1 MDLIYRIPEKQK
13 KIAILGAGAVG
24 CAMGFLLNRTG
35 QEVTL
40 IGRADQVEAIQTDGL
55 KVEGYAGEHTVRIP
69 AAERLDFSP
78 DLVLLA
84 VKTQDVV
91 GVLRENLPFI
101 TGAPVVTMQNGVR
114 SDDLV
119 AGLLPKEQIISAVVL
134 LHANYLAS
142 GSVTLMYEGGLI
154 AGRPFGPRDSLLE
167 EAVEMLNQATPTR
180 ISDNI
185 RGAHWLKLITN
196 LNNPLPAL
204 IDGTFHQVYADPFLS
219 SLAIRIMRE
228 GLKTA
233 RKAGI
238 RLESLPDVSV
248 GLTRLVQFL
257 PVKLAAKVAAARVE
271 RMKTPWPLLGSTLQ
285 SLRRSRPTEID
296 YLNGEVVE
304 LGKKTGTPT
313 PLNAKIV
320 ELVHLVEQTGTFF
333 NADEVRRK
341 FLYLERVAS

>member
-1 MDLIYRIPEKQK
+1 MQ
-13 KIAILGAGAVG
+13 KIAIIGAGAVG
-24 CAMGFLLNRTG
+24 CGLGFLLTRAG
-35 QEVTL
+35 REVTL
-40 IGRADQVEAIQTDGL
+40 IGRADQVEVLRTKGL
-55 KVEGYAGEHTVRIP
+55 RVEGYVGEHLVKIP
-69 AAERLDFSP
+69 AVERLDFKP

-91 GVLRENLPFI
+91 GALRENLAYL
-101 TGAPVVTMQNGVR
+101 TGATVVTMQNGVR

-119 AGLLPKEQIISAVVL
+119 AGLLPKERIISTVVL
-134 LHANYLAS
+134 LHANYLAP

-154 AGRPFGPRDSLLE
+154 VGRPFGPRDPLLE
-167 EAVEMLNQATPTR
+167 ETAQHLIQATPTW

-204 IDGTFHQVYADPFLS
+204 IDGTFHQVYADPFLA

-228 GLKTA
+228 GLSVAK
-233 RKAGI
+233 KAGI

-257 PVKLAAKVAAARVE
+257 PVQLAARVE

-285 SLRRSRPTEID
+285 SLRRMRPTEID
-296 YLNGEVVE
+296 YLNGEVVV
-304 LGKKTGTPT
+304 LGQRTGVPT
-313 PLNAKIV
+313 PLNAEIV
-320 ELVHLVEQTGTFF
+320 ELVHQVERTGTFF
-333 NADEVRRK
+333 SPDEVRRK
-341 FLYLERVAS
+341 FLYLERVGS

>member
-1 MDLIYRIPEKQK
+1 ME
-13 KIAILGAGAVG
+13 KIAIIGAGAVG
-24 CAMGFLLNRTG
+24 CGLGFLLNRAG

-40 IGRADQVEAIQTDGL
+40 IGRADQVEILRSDGL
-55 KVEGYAGEHTVRIP
+55 RVEGYAGEHQVKIP
-69 AAERLDFSP
+69 ATERLDFIP

-84 VKTQDVV
+84 VKTQDVA
-91 GVLRENLPFI
+91 GALRENRTFL

-119 AGLLPKEQIISAVVL
+119 ADLLPPDRVISAVVL
-134 LHANYLAS
+134 LHANYLAP

-154 AGRPFGPRDSLLE
+154 VGRPFGPRDSLLE
-167 EAVEMLNQATPTR
+167 QAADLLNRATPTR

-196 LNNPLPAL
+196 LNNALPAL
-204 IDGTFHQVYADPFLS
+204 IDGTFHQVYADPFLA

-228 GLKTA
+228 GLNA
-233 RKAGI
+233 SRKAGI

-248 GLTRLVQFL
+248 GLTRLINFL
-257 PVKLAAKVAAARVE
+257 PVKLAARVAAARVG

-285 SLRRSRPTEID
+285 SLRRKRATEID

-320 ELVHLVEQTGTFF
+320 ELVHQVEQTGTFF
-333 NADEVRRK
+333 SADEVRRR
-341 FLYLERVAS
+341 FTP

>member
-1 MDLIYRIPEKQK
+1 ME

-24 CAMGFLLNRTG
+24 CGLGFLLDRAG
-35 QEVTL
+35 WDVTL
-40 IGRADQVEAIQTDGL
+40 IGRADQVEAIQTQGL
-55 KVEGYAGEHTVRIP
+55 KVDGYAGEHQIKIGV
-69 AAERLDFSP
+69 AERLAFTP

-91 GVLRENLPFI
+91 GALQANLPFVS
-101 TGAPVVTMQNGVR
+101 GAPVVTMQNGVR

-119 AGLLPKEQIISAVVL
+119 AGLLPKEKILSAVVL
-134 LHANYLAS
+134 LHANYLAP

-154 AGRPFGPRDSLLE
+154 VGRPFGPRDSLLE
-167 EAVEMLNQATPTR
+167 QAVEILNRATPTR
-180 ISDNI
+180 VSENI

-196 LNNPLPAL
+196 LNNALPAL
-204 IDGTFHQVYADPFLS
+204 IDGTFHQVYADPFLAA
-219 SLAIRIMRE
+219 LAIRVMRE

-233 RKAGI
+233 QKAGI

-248 GLTRLVQFL
+248 GLTRLINFL
-257 PVKLAAKVAAARVE
+257 PVKLAAKVAAARVD

-285 SLRRSRPTEID
+285 SLRRKRSTEID

-304 LGKKTGTPT
+304 LGKKNGVPT

-320 ELVHLVEQTGTFF
+320 ELVHQVEQTGTFF
-333 NADEVRRK
+333 NVDEVRRK
-341 FLYLERVAS
+341 FLYLERVG

>member
-1 MDLIYRIPEKQK
+1 M
-13 KIAILGAGAVG
+13 
-24 CAMGFLLNRTG
+24 
-35 QEVTL
+35 
-40 IGRADQVEAIQTDGL
+40 
-55 KVEGYAGEHTVRIP
+55 EGYAGEHQVKIP
-69 AAERLDFSP
+69 AAERLDFKP

-91 GVLRENLPFI
+91 GALRENLPWL
-101 TGAPVVTMQNGVR
+101 TDVPVVTLQNGVR
-114 SDDLV
+114 SDDL
-119 AGLLPKEQIISAVVL
+119 AADLLPQDRIISAVVL
-134 LHANYLAS
+134 LHANYLAP

-154 AGRPFGPRDSLLE
+154 VGRPFGPRDPLLE
-167 EAVEMLNQATPTR
+167 QVVELLNQATPTR

-196 LNNPLPAL
+196 LNNALPAL
-204 IDGTFHQVYADPFLS
+204 IDGTFHQVYADPFLA

-228 GLKTA
+228 GLNASK
-233 RKAGI
+233 KAGI

-248 GLTRLVQFL
+248 GLTRLVNFL
-257 PVKLAAKVAAARVE
+257 PVKLAARVAAARVD

-285 SLRRSRPTEID
+285 SLRRKRPTEID

-304 LGKKTGTPT
+304 LGKKTGVPT

-320 ELVHLVEQTGTFF
+320 ELVHQVEQTGTFF

-341 FLYLERVAS
+341 FMHLQRVGS